1 MNKETRL
8 ILENQSAIMWNL
20 SLKKDDEVCD
30 AFLEVQLEKTKE
42 ALNPKTESAEF
53 NKQRDELMKNKD
65 VEKEMYCAV
74 IDDETGKVCGIVDKT
89 HSAYCSKHGRST
101 HKMRDITQ

>member
-1 MNKETRL
+1 MNKETKL
-8 ILENQSAIMWNL
+8 ILEALVILLDKNDL
-20 SLKKDDEVCD
+20 DERER
-30 AFLEVQLEKTKE
+30 EVFFKLGE
-42 ALNPKTESAEF
+42 ALNPKTESAEL
-53 NKQRDELMKNKD
+53 NKERDELMKNKD